1 MPPNVSLDCVVTTN
15 GIKLVFETKTNKNS
29 PKIEHIHTQKLPTF
43 ETFAKYLLENPEILN
58 DVFAYQDRV
67 Y

>member
-1 MPPNVSLDCVVTTN
+1 LPPNVSLDCIVTSN

-29 PKIEHIHTQKLPTF
+29 PKIEHDQSQKLPTF

-58 DVFAYQDRV
+58 EVFPYQERI